1 MTRAMTSPL
10 SADPIERTRQLV
22 RRSAPDPHRPR
33 LPEED
38 ERVLADCDARNAACY
53 AAIED
58 ATDRLKRATE
68 DLSDDGI
75 VFEPI
80 DDPGSLP
87 YHLQQA
93 RPGQE

>member
-10 SADPIERTRQLV
+10 SREPIERTHQLV
-22 RRSAPDPHRPR
+22 RRSAPNPDRPR
-33 LPEED
+33 LPDDD

-58 ATDRLKRATE
+58 ATDRLSRAVE
-68 DLSDDGI
+68 DISADGV

-87 YHLQQA
+87 YHL
-93 RPGQE
+93 RSGGGQE

>member
-10 SADPIERTRQLV
+10 PTDPIERTRHLV
-22 RRSAPDPHRPR
+22 RRSAPNPERPR
-33 LPEED
+33 LPDDD

-58 ATDRLKRATE
+58 ATDRLRRATE
-68 DLSDDGI
+68 DISADGV

-80 DDPGSLP
+80 DDPGSLAFR
-87 YHLQQA
+87 LQSHDHD
-93 RPGQE
+93 QE